1 MVSSLAFAKNTAVLQ
16 SIWSGTRW
24 VLGFVGQRKCQHCRT
39 KIPLA
44 NNMQELKDATTY
56 DTSLV
61 LNSERVKQAILFL
74 QLTKLENHRLHI
86 LPLKKSHI
94 PDRMCQ
100 KCHLQYIGETQRQL
114 NERFGEHWRS
124 ILNHQQL
131 STTTPVSLHLN
142 QASHSIND
150 VSRSSRLNSYTQ
162 QTWLSKKGS
171 RGSFNK
177 QSQNIISVWY
187 KQKRWSTPASN
198 PSDTYLLIAYQS
210 LSRILI

>member
-1 MVSSLAFAKNTAVLQ
+1 MRCGYCHV
-16 SIWSGTRW
+16 WSGTRC

-39 KIPLA
+39 SIPPA

-61 LNSERVKQAILFL
+61 LFSERVKQAILFL

-100 KCHLQYIGETQRQL
+100 KCNLQYIGETTRQL

-131 STTTPVSLHLN
+131 STTTPVSLHFN

-150 VSRSSRLNSYTQ
+150 VSLIPIELIRSNRDSVRKDREAHLI
-162 QTWLSKKGS
+162 
-171 RGSFNK
+171 NK
-177 QSQNIISVWY
+177 AKILYPFGVNRRDEARQLV
-187 KQKRWSTPASN
+187 THL
-198 PSDTYLLIAYQS
+198 TLIYS
-210 LSRILI
+210 